1 MKGGFDS
8 DNEKVNENDQK
19 IDNTLAKSMFF
30 KNKNLFDDTK
40 QIIFENKEKI
50 EDGLL
55 DESQIEDLDKQ

>member
-1 MKGGFDS
+1 MSKT
-8 DNEKVNENDQK
+8 ELQK
-19 IDNTLAKSMFF
+19 ILDNTLAKSMFY